1 MDKQKNKKARR
12 FLQLTSIPFE
22 MFIIIFG
29 GFKLG
34 MWLDEK
40 YPNENQLYTM
50 IVTLLAV
57 FLAMAYIV
65 RKVKKMTQ

>member
-22 MFIIIFG
+22 MFIIIFA

-34 MWLDEK
+34 MWLDGK
-40 YPNENQLYTM
+40 YPNENQLYTL
-50 IVTLLAV
+50 IFTVLAV
-57 FLAMAYIV
+57 FLAMAYII
-65 RKVKKMTQ
+65 RKVQKITK

>member
-1 MDKQKNKKARR
+1 MDKQKNNKARR

-34 MWLDEK
+34 MWLDQK
-40 YPNENQLYTM
+40 YPNENQLYTL
-50 IVTLLAV
+50 ILTVTAV
-57 FLAMAYIV
+57 FLAMAYII
-65 RKVKKMTQ
+65 RKIKKISP